1 MYDQQP
7 VGQMPAKAPSTPSHR
22 ATSATSIAKKPLDV
36 HFLSHLS
43 SLSCVLFLFLT
54 RLTAR
59 SALVLEMKGFLLTL
73 SVLLA
78 FTREN
83 NGKPNVIQTPRYPS
97 VYVGDDVSLKCAG
110 TGEPIKWTLN
120 GKPLSTSNS
129 LMNLTMVTTA
139 NNGEYI
145 CERNAVKSDAHNLTV
160 LELEP
165 YAQLSLPPGGAVIPR
180 GEARVLTLQVD
191 EELDKWKCFAF
202 RDTAGFMISIMPDGM
217 NVGRVYADLNNAQ
230 RATFW
235 CKKSASTHRSNVVTL
250 MMTESMVMLEPATPV
265 LKEQALTLRCA
276 AWGGG
281 KVEQA
286 TFYKN
291 NNSIHVGN
299 NDIFTIPSA
308 TEKDNGQYKCQAI
321 YRFSHISQ
329 QAARKTDESDPQ
341 QIKVIDGPPAASL
354 VTNYETELEC
364 SCAACKADCSTYQ
377 WHHTSTSK
385 TRKRLD
391 NTDKTL
397 HVDEDG
403 SYTCRAD
410 CGNGFSRFS
419 NVHNFNGEPG
429 GGGKVVVIL
438 IAIVVI
444 FLGLIFIVMAV
455 IIRRRHRNRT
465 TGRIKDE
472 GKKDKSGG
480 DYEQIGLTDKGIYHT
495 LAEASG
501 QEKAEGGYEALK
513 KTDDDKAVYHTL
525 GAVEEP
531 SEAQGQGGYEALQN
545 VKAQVYQTLSSGSG
559 KPEGEAEGGYEQL
572 PQKDVTVEENPY
584 EELKADKQKKEAT
597 QEKE

>member
-1 MYDQQP
+1 
-7 VGQMPAKAPSTPSHR
+7 
-22 ATSATSIAKKPLDV
+22 
-36 HFLSHLS
+36 
-43 SLSCVLFLFLT
+43 
-54 RLTAR
+54 
-59 SALVLEMKGFLLTL
+59 MKGFLLTL

-83 NGKPNVIQTPRYPS
+83 NGKPNVIRTPRYPS
-97 VYVGDDVSLKCAG
+97 VYVGDDVSLKCNG
-110 TGEPIKWTLN
+110 KGEPIKWTLN
-120 GKPLSTSNS
+120 GRALSQNNS
-129 LMNLTMVTTA
+129 LLTLTTVTTA
-139 NNGEYI
+139 NSGEYI
-145 CERNAVKSDAHNLTV
+145 CKRNAVESDAHNLTV
-160 LELEP
+160 LELEA

-202 RDTAGFMISIMPDGM
+202 RDNAGFVIQIMPDRM
-217 NVGRVYADLNNAQ
+217 NVGRVYADLQNAK

-235 CKKSASTHRSNVVTL
+235 CKKSASNHRSNVVTM
-250 MMTESMVMLEPATPV
+250 MMTDSMVMLEPATPV

-286 TFYKN
+286 IFYKN
-291 NNSIHVGN
+291 DKPFYTGGN
-299 NDIFTIPSA
+299 DKYTIPSA
-308 TEKDNGQYKCQAI
+308 TESDNGQYKCQAI
-321 YRFSHISQ
+321 YRFSHISTD
-329 QAARKTDESDPQ
+329 AASKTHESDSQ
-341 QIKVIDGPPAASL
+341 QIKVIDGPPAALL

-364 SCAACKADCSTYQ
+364 SCAACNADCRTYQ
-377 WHHTSTSK
+377 WHHTDISN

-391 NTDKTL
+391 NADKTI
-397 HVDEDG
+397 HIDEDG

-419 NVHNFNGEPG
+419 NVHNFKGAVDG
-429 GGGKVVVIL
+429 GGTVVVIL
-438 IAIVVI
+438 IAIVII

-455 IIRRRHRNRT
+455 IIRRRHRNRAT
-465 TGRIKDE
+465 VQVKDD

-525 GAVEEP
+525 GGVKEPSEAQGQGGYEALKKTDEEKAVYHTLGGVNEP

-572 PQKDVTVEENPY
+572 PQKDVNVEENPY
-584 EELKADKQKKEAT
+584 EELKADKQKKEL
-597 QEKE
+597 Q

>member
-1 MYDQQP
+1 
-7 VGQMPAKAPSTPSHR
+7 
-22 ATSATSIAKKPLDV
+22 
-36 HFLSHLS
+36 
-43 SLSCVLFLFLT
+43 
-54 RLTAR
+54 
-59 SALVLEMKGFLLTL
+59 MKGFLLTL

-83 NGKPNVIQTPRYPS
+83 NGKPNVVRLPRYPS
-97 VYVGDDVSLKCAG
+97 VYVGDDVSLKCSG
-110 TGEPIKWTLN
+110 TSEPITWKFN
-120 GKPLSTSNS
+120 GEKLPHHDS
-129 LMNLTMVTTA
+129 LMALTMVTPA
-139 NNGEYI
+139 NNGKYN
-145 CERNAVKSDAHNLTV
+145 CESNGEESEAHNLVV

-165 YAQLSLPPGGAVIPR
+165 YAQLSLPPGGAVIAR

-191 EELDKWKCFAF
+191 EELDKWKCFSF
-202 RDTAGFMISIMPDGM
+202 RDNAGFVIHIMPDGT
-217 NVGRVYADLNNAQ
+217 NVGRVYADLENAQ

-235 CKKSASTHRSNVVTL
+235 CKEANSSHRSNVVTL
-250 MMTESMVMLEPATPV
+250 MMTDRMVMLEPATPV

-276 AWGGG
+276 VWGGA

-286 TFYKN
+286 KFYKN
-291 NNSIHVGN
+291 NTIIHTAR
-299 NDIFTIPSA
+299 NDIYTIPSA
-308 TEKDNGQYKCQAI
+308 TESHNGQYKCHAV
-321 YRFSHISQ
+321 YRFSHISRE
-329 QAARKTDESDPQ
+329 AAEKKDESDPQ

-354 VTNYETELEC
+354 ATKHETELEC

-377 WHHTSTSK
+377 WHHTDISK

-391 NTDKTL
+391 KADKTIRIN
-397 HVDEDG
+397 EQG
-403 SYTCRAD
+403 SYTCRAN

-419 NVHNFNGEPG
+419 NAHNYKGEPG
-429 GGGKVVVIL
+429 GGGSVVVIL
-438 IAIVVI
+438 VAMIV

-465 TGRIKDE
+465 TGRIKDD
-472 GKKDKSGG
+472 GRKDKSGG
-480 DYEQIGLTDKGIYHT
+480 DYEQIGLGNKAIYHT

-513 KTDDDKAVYHTL
+513 KTDDEKAVYHTL

-531 SEAQGQGGYEALQN
+531 GQAQGQGGYEALQN
-545 VKAQVYQTLSSGSG
+545 VKAQVYQTLSSESG

-584 EELKADKQKKEAT
+584 EELKADKQKKEAS